1 MRKTLTLT
9 FLFLIQVL
17 GVPLFA
23 TVTIQGT
30 GGDTLKTIVVP
41 SNYDGKQGTFY
52 AYGGWSTWKED
63 FSMSPRVME
72 ILDPNNYQ
80 VALSGW
86 ANEDDTY
93 VSLEK
98 DVKLKSGIYKVR
110 SYENAFNMELAVIQ
124 YAYLVV
130 WDTDTGDSGG
140 GNTGGGGTTV
150 VVPTPTPSNDG
161 VDLEA
166 FITSITTTLEG
177 LRAELNGNLNTKTAE
192 LLQMILNL
200 QSQLND
206 AIARHA
212 TDQSLVL
219 NQIASVQTD
228 LNDKIADLKVR
239 IAELQT
245 NINEKGNQIQIL
257 TNLHNADV
265 QRIETAIANL
275 KAQHE
280 TDVAGINAAIDEI
293 KAKLQ
298 ELNTKFLNGDKAL
311 QDQIDDLTEKHDLL
325 KAELKAAK
333 DKHDVD
339 VDKLRS
345 EMSAIEASIRAAH
358 DRDIAVLNGTID
370 NLNTRF
376 ETEKAASNKKIE
388 QLETK
393 LAQLEKE
400 SEDGDDALRD
410 LITDTRLQLL
420 SAQNELTALKLQ
432 HDREIAEV
440 KEKITKAENDLTKK
454 IDDATADL
462 KQDLLTVDN
471 RYKDLCA
478 QLDSKIQSAR
488 DALNAEVAKLNDTD
502 KDLYK
507 EMSDLKEKQAD
518 YYARL
523 ENIKLTHEHDK
534 QALEAQIS
542 ELDKKYKQEVDVLKN
557 EITSLKNQIKQA
569 EDTHAREAAELKS
582 QIDKLVNSLDEEVK
596 KIYLELQSQKQA
608 LEDHKKA
615 ALAKYDLLQ
624 SQLNSIQSLLE
635 KRVDELNR
643 LIRYSTYS
651 EEKLQTLLKELESKV
666 SAKEKEIA
674 DLQLEIQE
682 KLAKGEDVTSLQE
695 ALNRKLSELQDL
707 RKELDAIKQALQIR
721 DDDSEFNVIKN
732 QLAQVV
738 SELALVSKKAE
749 QMVED
754 LRGDL
759 LATEERLLALI
770 EQIRKESQSGDA
782 DLQAQLDAFKAQ
794 VMELIKQLQD
804 KQNAGDDELKKLMAE
819 LDEQHKKLLEELQGD
834 FQDQLQAL
842 KYQQDVQYE
851 NLRTTIN
858 NIAYQQRYSGGNT
871 NSGNYGLPSMQDKEV
886 PTDSRDLRVSPT
898 EILSF

>member
-1 MRKTLTLT
+1 
-9 FLFLIQVL
+9 
-17 GVPLFA
+17 
-23 TVTIQGT
+23 
-30 GGDTLKTIVVP
+30 
-41 SNYDGKQGTFY
+41 
-52 AYGGWSTWKED
+52 
-63 FSMSPRVME
+63 MS
-72 ILDPNNYQ
+72 
-80 VALSGW
+80 
-86 ANEDDTY
+86 
-93 VSLEK
+93 
-98 DVKLKSGIYKVR
+98 
-110 SYENAFNMELAVIQ
+110 
-124 YAYLVV
+124 
-130 WDTDTGDSGG
+130 
-140 GNTGGGGTTV
+140 
-150 VVPTPTPSNDG
+150 
-161 VDLEA
+161 
-166 FITSITTTLEG
+166 
-177 LRAELNGNLNTKTAE
+177 
-192 LLQMILNL
+192 
-200 QSQLND
+200 
-206 AIARHA
+206 
-212 TDQSLVL
+212 
-219 NQIASVQTD
+219 
-228 LNDKIADLKVR
+228 
-239 IAELQT
+239 
-245 NINEKGNQIQIL
+245 
-257 TNLHNADV
+257 
-265 QRIETAIANL
+265 
-275 KAQHE
+275 
-280 TDVAGINAAIDEI
+280 
-293 KAKLQ
+293 
-298 ELNTKFLNGDKAL
+298 
-311 QDQIDDLTEKHDLL
+311 
-325 KAELKAAK
+325 
-333 DKHDVD
+333 
-339 VDKLRS
+339 
-345 EMSAIEASIRAAH
+345 
-358 DRDIAVLNGTID
+358 
-370 NLNTRF
+370 
-376 ETEKAASNKKIE
+376 
-388 QLETK
+388 
-393 LAQLEKE
+393 
-400 SEDGDDALRD
+400 
-410 LITDTRLQLL
+410 
-420 SAQNELTALKLQ
+420 
-432 HDREIAEV
+432 
-440 KEKITKAENDLTKK
+440 
-454 IDDATADL
+454 
-462 KQDLLTVDN
+462 
-471 RYKDLCA
+471 KDLGA
-478 QLDSKIQSAR
+478 S
-488 DALNAEVAKLNDTD
+488 
-502 KDLYK
+502 
-507 EMSDLKEKQAD
+507 
-518 YYARL
+518 
-523 ENIKLTHEHDK
+523 
-534 QALEAQIS
+534 
-542 ELDKKYKQEVDVLKN
+542 
-557 EITSLKNQIKQA
+557 A
-569 EDTHAREAAELKS
+569 EDTHAREAAELKA

-682 KLAKGEDVTSLQE
+682 KLAKGEDVTALQE
-695 ALNRKLSELQDL
+695 SLARKLSELQDL